1 MSADDVVFFTLIA
14 PHRDPVGAS
23 RALQLA
29 EAAVLRRAAVALNAL
44 PQDYECGP
52 GRADAAERLRRTA
65 DGIEEK
71 ASAAPAAPEVTPFFQ
86 PHRVYAHA
94 TYRFRCE
101 YLVTHPTS
109 GRTFAWGWF
118 GKQGAGWRHA
128 SFSDRQ
134 YAARTWTDVTDTTD
148 GDSQ

>member
-1 MSADDVVFFTLIA
+1 MSVDDVVFFTLIA
-14 PHRDPVGAS
+14 PHRDPEGAS

-29 EAAVLRRAAVALNAL
+29 EAAVLRRAAIALNAL

-86 PHRVYAHA
+86 PGRTYAREHHA
-94 TYRFRCE
+94 ATIRFLVKYLDDSPCGTYRVAFGWSVE
-101 YLVTHPTS
+101 DGGVTWSPFDS
-109 GRTFAWGWF
+109 DDF
-118 GKQGAGWRHA
+118 GG
-128 SFSDRQ
+128 
-134 YAARTWTDVTDTTD
+134 WTDVTDTTRE
-148 GDSQ
+148 GT